1 MKIFN
6 SLYLLGMREI
16 LRDAKLLFFSL
27 IFPLFFLAMFTFIG
41 KIIPNDKFTLSFDE
55 FMFPGVLIYALF
67 SIGVIGTAL
76 PLIDYKKSGV
86 YKLFAI
92 NPVKKSTFI
101 TSQISVRLTLGIFQI
116 LLFLILGLLLKYIK
130 TNSIMEVLLICIII
144 LFFMIILGLLLSN
157 FFKSSEIAGGVI
169 SVISAPILMLSNVLM
184 PLEIFSKDYT
194 QFSQFLPFSYMGD
207 ILRHAIFKEAKLD
220 YSLSN
225 SWIVIISFIFITY
238 IFSILTFKFYKKI

>member
-1 MKIFN
+1 
-6 SLYLLGMREI
+6 
-16 LRDAKLLFFSL
+16 
-27 IFPLFFLAMFTFIG
+27 
-41 KIIPNDKFTLSFDE
+41 
-55 FMFPGVLIYALF
+55 
-67 SIGVIGTAL
+67 
-76 PLIDYKKSGV
+76 DYKKSGV

-207 ILRHAIFKEAKLD
+207 ILRHAIFKEAKL
-220 YSLSN
+220 
-225 SWIVIISFIFITY
+225 
-238 IFSILTFKFYKKI
+238 